1 MISIKILEFNP
12 FRENTYI
19 VADNTGKC
27 IIIDPGCENRRE
39 KEVLKSELGKSGLIP
54 VKLINTHC
62 HIDHILGNVFIKET
76 FSIPLLIHR
85 LELPLLNSA
94 EQQRIIFGLEPDDS
108 AEPDIFVEE
117 GEIIKFGNSEFEV
130 LHVPGHSPGSI
141 VLVNRP
147 EKIAF
152 VGDVLFQ
159 GSIGR
164 SDIPG
169 GDFNILIE
177 NIKGKLLVLDPDTVI
192 YPGHGPATK
201 VSTERTSNPFLT

>member
-12 FRENTYI
+12 FRENTYL
-19 VADNTGKC
+19 VADETGKC
-27 IIIDPGCENRRE
+27 IIIDPGCEDRRE
-39 KEVLKSELGKSGLIP
+39 KEILKSELIRSGLNP

-62 HIDHILGNVFIKET
+62 HIDHILGNAFIKTT
-76 FSIPLLIHR
+76 FSIPLIIHK

-94 EQQRIIFGLEPDDS
+94 DQQRIIFGLDPDDS
-108 AEPDIFVEE
+108 AVPDLFVEE
-117 GEIIKFGNSEFEV
+117 GDLIKFGNSEFEV
-130 LHVPGHSPGSI
+130 LHIPGHSPGSI

-147 EKIAF
+147 EKIAI

-164 SDIPG
+164 SDLPG
-169 GDFNILIE
+169 GDYNKLIE
-177 NIKGKLLVLDPDTVI
+177 NIKGKLLILDPDTVI

-201 VSTERTSNPFLT
+201 VSVERSSNPFLS